1 MKTKQKSFLSLLCSI
16 YCLFLAGLLPDCA
29 AKIPVVLIFAG
40 ASFLS
45 ILYVWYSVEE
55 N

>member
-1 MKTKQKSFLSLLCSI
+1 MKTNQKAFFALLCSI
-16 YCLFLAGLLPDCA
+16 YFLFLSALLPECA
-29 AKIPVVLIFAG
+29 AKIPAVLIFAG
-40 ASFLS
+40 ACFLS

>member
-1 MKTKQKSFLSLLCSI
+1 MKTNQKAFFALLCSI
-16 YCLFLAGLLPDCA
+16 YCLFLAALLPDCA
-29 AKIPVVLIFAG
+29 AKIPAVLIFAG